1 MHQVV
6 DSNFLGSDRL
16 LAYLREH
23 QNNFAVFPD
32 YTAMEAYKGNTLNSI
47 FKSMLIVSRYPSQIV
62 ILKGTQEIC
71 GLVEVGLRLRKRMI
85 DRDQTR
91 GFSEY
96 CKHLRAAERGDK
108 MIQAQV
114 LEHGKAASTHLE
126 TILKHAEGMAS
137 VLKDMQANFTM
148 SEVRSIRG
156 GGAYERGVLDKVVAQ
171 AMLLAAHLFRIHPLV
186 RHRTSSRALP
196 HRFIFRF
203 ALSTVLWF
211 VDWIETG
218 SQTDR
223 RPERTRN
230 DLVDLQIITYASYFD
245 GLLSS
250 DRKAVRLHSALKH
263 FLSVVFGVE

>member
-6 DSNFLGSDRL
+6 DSNFLQSDRL

-32 YTAMEAYKGNTLNSI
+32 YTAMEAYKGNTLSSI
-47 FKSMLIVSRYPSQIV
+47 FKSMSIVSRYPSQV
-62 ILKGTQEIC
+62 VVLKGTQEIC

-91 GFSEY
+91 GFCEY
-96 CKHLRAAERGDK
+96 CKHLRAAERGDPT
-108 MIQAQV
+108 IQAQV

-126 TILKHAEGMAS
+126 TILKRAEGMAS
-137 VLKDMQANFTM
+137 VLKDMQANFTL
-148 SEVRSIRG
+148 SEVRSIRC

-171 AMLLAAHLFRIHPLV
+171 AMLLAAHLFRIHPQV
-186 RHRTSSRALP
+186 RHRTSSEALP
-196 HRFIFRF
+196 HGFIFRF
-203 ALSTVLWF
+203 ALATVLWF
-211 VDWIETG
+211 DWIETG

-250 DRKAVRLHSALKH
+250 DRKAVRLHSALEH
-263 FLSVVFGVE
+263 FLSVVFGIE